1 MVQVSELESDAD
13 SADELEELAAA
24 AAAAAGGDGDEGDGG
39 GGGDGDDE
47 DDGPS
52 NEYVHVNENY
62 YFLEYVIRA
71 LGVTHAFVS
80 LCMLIAYYNLK
91 VFRLNFSNL
100 LVSYFNHRPFLLRF
114 RWPSSSGRRK

>member
-1 MVQVSELESDAD
+1 MIQVSELESDAD

-91 VFRLNFSNL
+91 VKTISVGTVERVLLN
-100 LVSYFNHRPFLLRF
+100 LVI
-114 RWPSSSGRRK
+114 